1 MTVCTLYIANLTYKM
16 NVMLDIRATRTCT
29 PLYCVHGS
37 YENIAH
43 VQVLVRYFKGNIIDF
58 SDVTYVYS

>member
-1 MTVCTLYIANLTYKM
+1 
-16 NVMLDIRATRTCT
+16 MLCVDIRAKRICT

-37 YENIAH
+37 YKNIAH
-43 VQVLVRYFKGNIIDF
+43 VQILVRYFKGNIIDF

>member
-1 MTVCTLYIANLTYKM
+1 
-16 NVMLDIRATRTCT
+16 MLCVDIWATRICT

-43 VQVLVRYFKGNIIDF
+43 VHGNIIDF